1 MGQRD
6 CVGQLVWGLLM
17 SWEVRD
23 QTDEPNLVIYTGCS
37 LYRSHMKSCW
47 SLLLNCF
54 VISSFLS
61 PFAHFHLC
69 KQKQLVL
76 QMWKPRLNKLKTA
89 QIISK
94 GLKNQ

>member
-37 LYRSHMKSCW
+37 LYRSHEK
-47 SLLLNCF
+47 LL
-54 VISSFLS
+54 I
-61 PFAHFHLC
+61 FA
-69 KQKQLVL
+69 
-76 QMWKPRLNKLKTA
+76 A
-89 QIISK
+89 
-94 GLKNQ
+94 